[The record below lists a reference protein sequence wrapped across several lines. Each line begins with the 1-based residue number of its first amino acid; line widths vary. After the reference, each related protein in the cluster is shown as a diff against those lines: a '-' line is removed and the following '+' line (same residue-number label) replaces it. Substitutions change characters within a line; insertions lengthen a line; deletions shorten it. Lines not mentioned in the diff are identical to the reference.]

1 MAEPRPYELYAIRYA
16 SARRS
21 AAEVFVGGDPHD
33 AALQM
38 DYFVWLARSGTRTIV
53 VDTGFDE
60 AAARRRGREL
70 TRRPVESLKML
81 GVDPGAVE
89 NVILT
94 HLHYD
99 HAGNLDLFPRATF
112 HVQDSEMAYA
122 TGRYM
127 AEPFCAQAY
136 DLEHV
141 LRAVRLTYAGRIRY
155 HDHTEEIAPGISVHR
170 VGGHTRGLQVVRV
183 WTRLGWVVLA
193 SDAVHFLTNM
203 DSCRPFPIL
212 ADATEMID
220 GWARIRRLADTP
232 DNIVPGHDPL
242 VMSRYRPP
250 APELEGIAV
259 RLDEPR
265 RPTDSASQS
274 HQSGEC

>member
-1 MAEPRPYELYAIRYA
+1 MAELEPYELYAIRYA

-33 AALQM
+33 AGLQM
-38 DYFVWLARSGTRTIV
+38 DYFVWLARNRLHTVV

-60 AAARRRGREL
+60 AGGRRRGREL
-70 TRRPVESLKML
+70 TGRPQESLRML
-81 GVDPGAVE
+81 GGDPGAVE

-99 HAGNLDLFPRATF
+99 HAGNLDLFPHATF
-112 HVQDSEMAYA
+112 HLQDREIAYA

-127 AEPFCAQAY
+127 AEPFFAQAY
-136 DLEHV
+136 DIEHV
-141 LRAVRLTYAGRIRY
+141 LSTVRLTYAGRIRY
-155 HDHTEEIAPGISVHR
+155 HDLTGEVASGITVHR

-193 SDAVHFLTNM
+193 SDAVHFLANM

-212 ADATEMID
+212 ADAMEMID
-220 GWARIRRLADTP
+220 GWAQIRRLADAAQY
-232 DNIVPGHDPL
+232 IVPGHDPL
-242 VMSRYRPP
+242 VMSRYRAPG
-250 APELEGIAV
+250 PELEGVVV
-259 RLDEPR
+259 RLDEEPR
-265 RPTDSASQS
+265 CAD
-274 HQSGEC
+274 

>member
-1 MAEPRPYELYAIRYA
+1 VAEPQPYELYAIRYA

-33 AALQM
+33 AGLQM
-38 DYFVWLARSGTRTIV
+38 DYFVWLARNRERIVV

-60 AAARRRGREL
+60 PAARRRGREL
-70 TRRPVESLKML
+70 TRRPGESLRML

-89 NVILT
+89 DVILT

-112 HVQDSEMAYA
+112 HVQDREIAYA

-127 AEPFCAQAY
+127 AEPFFAQAY

-141 LRAVRLTYAGRIRY
+141 LSAVRLTYAGRIRY
-155 HDHTEEIAPGISVHR
+155 HDGTDEEVAPGISVHHI
-170 VGGHTRGLQVVRV
+170 GGHTRGLQVVRV
-183 WTRLGWVVLA
+183 WTQIGWVVLA
-193 SDAVHFLTNM
+193 SDAVHFLANR

-220 GWARIRRLADTP
+220 GWKRIRRLADTA
-232 DNIVPGHDPL
+232 DYIVPGHDPL

-250 APELEGIAV
+250 RPELEGIVV
-259 RLDEPR
+259 RLDEEPR
-265 RPTDSASQS
+265 R
-274 HQSGEC
+274 SG

>member
-1 MAEPRPYELYAIRYA
+1 MVEARPYELYAIRYA

-33 AALQM
+33 TGLQM
-38 DYFVWLARSGTRTIV
+38 DYFVWLARNRGRTV
-53 VDTGFDE
+53 VIDTGFDE
-60 AAARRRGREL
+60 AAGRRRGREF
-70 TRRPVESLKML
+70 TRRPGESLRML

-89 NVILT
+89 DVILT

-112 HVQDSEMAYA
+112 HVQDREIAYA

-127 AEPFCAQAY
+127 VEPFFAQAY

-141 LRAVRLTYAGRIRY
+141 VSAVRLTYAGRIRY
-155 HDHTEEIAPGISVHR
+155 HDITDEEVAPGISVHH

-193 SDAVHFLTNM
+193 SDAVHFLANR

-220 GWARIRRLADTP
+220 GWKRIRRLADA
-232 DNIVPGHDPL
+232 DDYIVPGHDPL

-250 APELEGIAV
+250 RPEFEGNVV
-259 RLDEPR
+259 RLDEEPR
-265 RPTDSASQS
+265 R
-274 HQSGEC
+274 SG